1 MWADVSPYIGGL
13 HTHWVRLL
21 EWESGVG
28 RWIRATV
35 WELGHG
41 KHHGIHPEIPSGV
54 LEQHGAKRAWMD
66 VIPLGIRATF
76 HSLLPLPSPCHGLAG
91 TRWIAIAL
99 YCSVSPQTCIGEL
112 QGSIGGGGEKGRG
125 SVVEP
130 WRGSQ
135 DWSSPGAK
143 LCCLGANKYVMNL
156 CFMHAE
162 RDRRRQRRDH
172 ISVCVCVCVCVGGGV
187 GWEMGAKRVVT
198 WPYLSQR
205 GCFLHRWLSGS
216 R

>member
-1 MWADVSPYIGGL
+1 MSF
-13 HTHWVRLL
+13 
-21 EWESGVG
+21 
-28 RWIRATV
+28 
-35 WELGHG
+35 
-41 KHHGIHPEIPSGV
+41 
-54 LEQHGAKRAWMD
+54 KR
-66 VIPLGIRATF
+66 
-76 HSLLPLPSPCHGLAG
+76 
-91 TRWIAIAL
+91 
-99 YCSVSPQTCIGEL
+99 
-112 QGSIGGGGEKGRG
+112 SIGGGGEKGRG

-172 ISVCVCVCVCVGGGV
+172 ISVCVCVCVCVCVGGGV

-198 WPYLSQR
+198 
-205 GCFLHRWLSGS
+205 
-216 R
+216 